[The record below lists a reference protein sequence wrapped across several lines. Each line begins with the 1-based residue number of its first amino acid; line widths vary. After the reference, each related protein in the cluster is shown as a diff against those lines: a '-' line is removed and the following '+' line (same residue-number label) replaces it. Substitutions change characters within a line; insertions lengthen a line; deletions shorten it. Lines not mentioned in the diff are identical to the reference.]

1 MPAALPGCY
10 AYGEAHLGGGVTLR
24 QVSDYK
30 GDELV
35 SRFFEE
41 FVDLW
46 PHDRERVVAALMLLR
61 RRPRSC
67 GCPKGSSGR
76 TPGRRHRPPPPR
88 RELTVRTRWSR

>member
-35 SRFFEE
+35 SRSS
-41 FVDLW
+41 
-46 PHDRERVVAALMLLR
+46 
-61 RRPRSC
+61 RS
-67 GCPKGSSGR
+67 SWTSGR
-76 TPGRRHRPPPPR
+76 TTASGWWRR
-88 RELTVRTRWSR
+88 